1 MFTMIINIIVSLHL
15 YYHHCECC
23 QHNSPLL
30 SWNNIIIPIIRIISL
45 FHHKMINTFTI
56 TQSSPFYLSTSP
68 SSAYHIC
75 INIIIVFIIVIG
87 DDYDQDTLR
96 KILNRGNVDGDG
108 KLSFNDF
115 VTLVYQCKMVR
126 MNVNLMISDNYCY

>member
-1 MFTMIINIIVSLHL
+1 
-15 YYHHCECC
+15 
-23 QHNSPLL
+23 
-30 SWNNIIIPIIRIISL
+30 
-45 FHHKMINTFTI
+45 MINTFTI